1 MRFAYDEVSAVLRA
15 GADDLVDAEKRLR
28 ALRAIRKSKNFEP
41 LAVSFKRTRK
51 ILEKANLK
59 SDDSKRAHPDLFENQ
74 AEWGLFTAV
83 REAAAKVEV
92 EKRAG
97 RYQEAL
103 EVIAGLRKAVDRFFD
118 EVMVMVDNPAVRD
131 NRLALLSEL
140 LREFTTI
147 ADFSEIGAEEG

>member
-1 MRFAYDEVSAVLRA
+1 
-15 GADDLVDAEKRLR
+15 
-28 ALRAIRKSKNFEP
+28 
-41 LAVSFKRTRK
+41 LAVSFKRIRK

-59 SDDSKRAHPDLFENQ
+59 IDDSQRVHPDLFENQ
-74 AEWGLFTAV
+74 AEWGLFSVV

-103 EVIAGLRKAVDRFFD
+103 EVIAGLRKAVDLYFD
-118 EVMVMVDNPAVRD
+118 EVMVMADNPAVRN
-131 NRLALLSEL
+131 NRLALLTEL

-147 ADFSEIGAEEG
+147 ADFSEIGAEESQ